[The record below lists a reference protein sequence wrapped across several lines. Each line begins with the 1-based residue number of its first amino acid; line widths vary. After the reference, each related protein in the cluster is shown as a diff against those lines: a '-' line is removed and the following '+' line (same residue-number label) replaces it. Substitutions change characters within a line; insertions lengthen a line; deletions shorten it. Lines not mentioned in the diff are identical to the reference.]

1 MDVTKKVLVVGGGGR
16 EHALSWKLAQSK
28 HVDTV
33 YVAPGNPGTSTETK
47 IVNIQIKATD
57 IEELIH
63 FAKNESIDLVIVGPE
78 DPLVNGIVDEFTKL
92 GIKCFGPTAKA
103 AQLEGSKAFA
113 KRFMQ
118 KYRIPTAAYQ
128 SFSDPYSAKEYL
140 KNSVYPMVIKADG
153 LAAGKGVFI
162 VENFAMAEKSIDEM
176 MTDQKFGDAGE
187 TLVIEEFLEGT
198 EASFIAMVDGLNILP
213 LATSQ
218 DHKAIEDGDVGLNTG
233 GMGAYSPTPF
243 VDDNLQTK
251 IMDEIMLPTVHGMAN
266 EGIPYRG
273 FLYAGLM
280 ISDQNEPKV
289 LEFNCRF
296 GDPETQPIMMRLSSD
311 LVELIQ
317 ACFNGTIESFPIEWD
332 DRTALGVIMASSG
345 YPEKYATGLDIHG
358 LDAMDLA
365 YPEVKIFHSGTAIRD
380 GKIVTSGGRVLCVT
394 ALGRDVKQAQ
404 KIAYDAVKEV
414 AWNGVYYRRDIGD
427 KAIKLVN

>member
-1 MDVTKKVLVVGGGGR
+1 MGVTNKVLVVGGGGR

-28 HVDTV
+28 HVNTV
-33 YVAPGNPGTSTETK
+33 FVSPGNPGTSSETK
-47 IVNIQIKATD
+47 TVNIQIKATK
-57 IEELIH
+57 IEQLIH
-63 FAKNESIDLVIVGPE
+63 FAKSESIDLVIIGPE
-78 DPLVNGIVDEFTKL
+78 DPLVSGIVDEFTKV

-128 SFSDPYSAKEYL
+128 SFSDPHAAKEYL
-140 KNSVYPMVIKADG
+140 KNSAYPMVVKADG
-153 LAAGKGVFI
+153 LAAGKGVLI
-162 VENFAMAEKSIDEM
+162 AENFAMAEKSVDEM
-176 MTDQKFGDAGE
+176 ITDQKFGDAGT
-187 TLVIEEFLEGT
+187 TLVIEEFLEGE
-198 EASFIAMVDGLNILP
+198 EASFIAMVDGVNILP

-233 GMGAYSPTPF
+233 GMGAYSPVPF
-243 VDDNLQTK
+243 VNDSFQKK
-251 IMDEIMLPTVHGMAN
+251 IMDEIMLPTVHGMAD
-266 EGIPYRG
+266 EGMPYRG

-280 ISDQNEPKV
+280 ISNQNEPKV

-317 ACFNGTIESFPIEWD
+317 ACFDGTIESFPIEWD
-332 DRTALGVIMASSG
+332 ERTALGVIMASAG

-358 LDAMDLA
+358 LDAMGLA
-365 YPEVKIFHSGTAIRD
+365 YPDVKIFHSGTAIRN

-404 KIAYDAVKEV
+404 KIAYEAVKKV

>member
-1 MDVTKKVLVVGGGGR
+1 MGERNKVLVIGGGGR

-33 YVAPGNPGTSTETK
+33 FVSPGNPGTSNEVK
-47 IVNIQIKATD
+47 IVNIQIKASE
-57 IEELIH
+57 IEQLIH
-63 FAKNESIDLVIVGPE
+63 FAKNESIDLVVIGPE
-78 DPLVNGIVDEFTKL
+78 DPLVAGIVDEFTKID
-92 GIKCFGPTAKA
+92 IKCFGPTANA

-113 KRFMQ
+113 KKFMQ
-118 KYRIPTAAYQ
+118 KYRIPTATYQ
-128 SFSDPYSAKEYL
+128 TFSDPHSAKEYL
-140 KNSVYPMVIKADG
+140 KHSVYPMVIKADG

-176 MTDQKFGDAGE
+176 MTDQKFGDAGK
-187 TLVIEEFLEGT
+187 TLVIEEFLEG
-198 EASFIAMVDGLNILP
+198 EEVSFIAMVDGLKILP

-243 VDDNLQTK
+243 IDDELQTK
-251 IMDEIMLPTVHGMAN
+251 IMDEIMLPTISGMAK

-280 ISDQNEPKV
+280 ISGQNEPKV

-296 GDPETQPIMMRLSSD
+296 GDPETQPIMMRLRSD

-317 ACFNGTIESFPIEWD
+317 SCFDGTIESFPIEWD
-332 DRTALGVIMASSG
+332 ERTALGIIMASSG
-345 YPEKYATGLDIHG
+345 YPEKYETGFVINGLDLI
-358 LDAMDLA
+358 DQKSSD
-365 YPEVKIFHSGTAIRD
+365 VKIFQSGTAIEN
-380 GKIVTSGGRVLCVT
+380 GMIVSNGGRVLCIS
-394 ALGRDVKQAQ
+394 ALGSDIIEAQ
-404 KIAYDAVKEV
+404 KIAYDAVKKV
-414 AWNGVYYRRDIGD
+414 TWDGVYYRTDIGD
-427 KAIKLVN
+427 KAIRLLN

>member
-1 MDVTKKVLVVGGGGR
+1 MGKLSKVLVVGGGGR

-33 YVAPGNPGTSTETK
+33 FVAPGNPGSSSEAK
-47 IVNIQIKATD
+47 IVNIEVQATD
-57 IEELIH
+57 IEQLIH
-63 FAKNESIDLVIVGPE
+63 FAKNESIDLVVVGPE
-78 DPLVNGIVDEFTKL
+78 DPLVAGIVDEFTNI
-92 GIKCFGPTAKA
+92 GIKCFGPTAEA

-118 KYRIPTAAYQ
+118 KYRIPTATYQ
-128 SFSDPYSAKEYL
+128 SFSDAHSAKEFL

-162 VENFAMAEKSIDEM
+162 VNNFAMAEKSVDDI
-176 MTDQKFGDAGE
+176 MTDQKFGSAGA
-187 TLVIEEFLEGT
+187 TIVVEEFLEGE

-218 DHKAIEDGDVGLNTG
+218 DHKAIGDGDVGLNTG
-233 GMGAYSPTPF
+233 GMGAYSPASF
-243 VDDNLQTK
+243 VDDELQEK
-251 IMDEIMLPTVHGMAN
+251 IMDEIMLPTIHGMAN
-266 EGIPYRG
+266 EGMPYRG

-358 LDAMDLA
+358 LDTMNLA
-365 YPEVKIFHSGTAIRD
+365 YPDVKIFHSGTAMRD
-380 GKIVTSGGRVLCVT
+380 GKIVTNGGRVLCVT
-394 ALGRDVKQAQ
+394 ALGRDVKQAK
-404 KIAYDAVKEV
+404 KIAYKAVKKV
-414 AWNGVYYRRDIGD
+414 AWDGVYYRRDIGD
-427 KAIKLVN
+427 KAIKLLN

>member
-1 MDVTKKVLVVGGGGR
+1 MGKLSKVLVVGGGGR

-33 YVAPGNPGTSTETK
+33 FVAPGNPGSSSEAK
-47 IVNIQIKATD
+47 IVNIEVQATD
-57 IEELIH
+57 IEQLVH
-63 FAKNESIDLVIVGPE
+63 FAKNESIDLVVVGPE
-78 DPLVNGIVDEFTKL
+78 DPLVAGIVDEFTKI
-92 GIKCFGPTAKA
+92 GIKCFGPTAEA

-118 KYRIPTAAYQ
+118 KYRIPTATYQ
-128 SFSDPYSAKEYL
+128 SFSDPHSAKEFL

-162 VENFAMAEKSIDEM
+162 VNNFTMAEKSVDDI
-176 MTDQKFGDAGE
+176 MTDQKFGSAGA
-187 TLVIEEFLEGT
+187 TIVVEEFLEGE

-218 DHKAIEDGDVGLNTG
+218 DHKAIGDGDVGLNTG
-233 GMGAYSPTPF
+233 GMGAYSPASF
-243 VDDNLQTK
+243 VDDKLQEK

-266 EGIPYRG
+266 EGMPYRG

-332 DRTALGVIMASSG
+332 DRTALGIIMASSG
-345 YPEKYATGLDIHG
+345 YPEEYETGMEINGLDTT
-358 LDAMDLA
+358 DLA
-365 YPEVKIFHSGTAIRD
+365 GPDVKIFHSGTATLDDRIL
-380 GKIVTSGGRVLCVT
+380 TNGGRVLCVT
-394 ALGRDVKQAQ
+394 ALGRDVEQAKKVAYDTVN
-404 KIAYDAVKEV
+404 KIAWD
-414 AWNGVYYRRDIGD
+414 GVYYRRDIGD
-427 KAIKLVN
+427 KAIRLMN

>member
-1 MDVTKKVLVVGGGGR
+1 MGKSSKVLVVGGGGR

-33 YVAPGNPGTSTETK
+33 YVAPGNPGSSSEAK
-47 IVNIQIKATD
+47 IVNIEIKATD
-57 IEELIH
+57 IEQLIH
-63 FAKNESIDLVIVGPE
+63 FAQNESIDLIVVGPE
-78 DPLVNGIVDEFTKL
+78 DPLVAGIVDEFTKI
-92 GIKCFGPTAKA
+92 GVKCFGPTAEA

-118 KYRIPTAAYQ
+118 KYRIPTATYQ
-128 SFSDPYSAKEYL
+128 SFSDPHSAKKFL

-162 VENFAMAEKSIDEM
+162 VNNFAMAEKSVDAI
-176 MTDQKFGDAGE
+176 MTDHKFGSAGA
-187 TLVIEEFLEGT
+187 TIVVEEFLEGE
-198 EASFIAMVDGLNILP
+198 EASFIAMVDGINILP

-218 DHKAIEDGDVGLNTG
+218 DHKAIGDGDVGLNTG
-233 GMGAYSPTPF
+233 GMGAYSPAPF
-243 VDDNLQTK
+243 VDDELQKK
-251 IMDEIMLPTVHGMAN
+251 IMDEIMLPTVHGMVD
-266 EGIPYRG
+266 EGMPYRG

-345 YPEKYATGLDIHG
+345 YPEKYATGFEIHG
-358 LDAMDLA
+358 LDATDLA
-365 YPEVKIFHSGTAIRD
+365 YPEVKIFHSGTAIRN

-394 ALGRDVKQAQ
+394 ALGRDVKQA
-404 KIAYDAVKEV
+404 KKVAYEAVKKV
-414 AWNGVYYRRDIGD
+414 AWDGVYYRRDIGD
-427 KAIKLVN
+427 KAIKLLN

>member
-1 MDVTKKVLVVGGGGR
+1 MGKLSKVLVVGGGGR

-33 YVAPGNPGTSTETK
+33 FVAPGNPGSSSEAK
-47 IVNIQIKATD
+47 IVNIEVQATD
-57 IEELIH
+57 IEQLIH
-63 FAKNESIDLVIVGPE
+63 FAKNESIDLVVVGPE
-78 DPLVNGIVDEFTKL
+78 DPLVTGIVDEFTEI
-92 GIKCFGPTAKA
+92 GIKCFGPTAEA

-118 KYRIPTAAYQ
+118 KYRIPTATYQ
-128 SFSDPYSAKEYL
+128 SFSDPHSAKEFL

-162 VENFAMAEKSIDEM
+162 VNNFAMAEKSVDDI
-176 MTDQKFGDAGE
+176 MTDQKFGSAGA
-187 TLVIEEFLEGT
+187 TIVVEEFLEGE

-218 DHKAIEDGDVGLNTG
+218 DHKAIGDGDVGLNTG
-233 GMGAYSPTPF
+233 GMGAYSPASF
-243 VDDNLQTK
+243 VDDELQKK

-266 EGIPYRG
+266 EGMPYRG

-365 YPEVKIFHSGTAIRD
+365 YPEVKIFHSGTAIRN

-394 ALGRDVKQAQ
+394 ALGRDVKQA
-404 KIAYDAVKEV
+404 KKVAYEAVKKV
-414 AWNGVYYRRDIGD
+414 AWDGVYYRRDIGD
-427 KAIKLVN
+427 KAIKLLN

>member
-1 MDVTKKVLVVGGGGR
+1 MGKLSKVLVVGGGGR

-33 YVAPGNPGTSTETK
+33 FVAPGNPGSSSEAK
-47 IVNIQIKATD
+47 IVNIEVQATD
-57 IEELIH
+57 IEQLIH
-63 FAKNESIDLVIVGPE
+63 FAKNESIDLVVVGPE
-78 DPLVNGIVDEFTKL
+78 DPLVTGIVDEFTKI
-92 GIKCFGPTAKA
+92 GIKCFGPTAEA

-118 KYRIPTAAYQ
+118 KYRIPTATYQ
-128 SFSDPYSAKEYL
+128 SFSDPHSAKEFL

-162 VENFAMAEKSIDEM
+162 VNNFAMAEKSVDDI
-176 MTDQKFGDAGE
+176 MTDKKFGSAGA
-187 TLVIEEFLEGT
+187 TIVVEEFLEGE

-218 DHKAIEDGDVGLNTG
+218 DHKAIGDGDVGLNTG
-233 GMGAYSPTPF
+233 GMGAYSPASF
-243 VDDNLQTK
+243 VDDELQKK
-251 IMDEIMLPTVHGMAN
+251 IMDEIMLPTVHGMVD
-266 EGIPYRG
+266 EGMPYRG

-317 ACFNGTIESFPIEWD
+317 SCFDGTIESFPIEWD
-332 DRTALGVIMASSG
+332 ERSALGIIMASSG
-345 YPEKYATGLDIHG
+345 YPEKYETGLEING
-358 LDAMDLA
+358 LDTIDQS
-365 YPEVKIFHSGTAIRD
+365 YPDVKIFHSGTAIHN
-380 GKIVTSGGRVLCVT
+380 GNIITNGGRVICVT
-394 ALGRDVKQAQ
+394 ALGSDIRQAQ
-404 KIAYDAVKEV
+404 KIAYDAVKKV
-414 AWNGVYYRRDIGD
+414 TWNGVYYRTDIGD
-427 KAIKLVN
+427 KAVRLLS

>member
-33 YVAPGNPGTSTETK
+33 YVAPGNPGTSNESR
-47 IVNIQIKATD
+47 IVNIEIKATD

-63 FAKNESIDLVIVGPE
+63 FAKNKSIDLVVVGPE
-78 DPLVNGIVDEFTKL
+78 DPLVNGIIDDFTKL

-128 SFSDPYSAKEYL
+128 SFSDPDTAKEYL
-140 KNSVYPMVIKADG
+140 KNSTYPMVVKANG
-153 LAAGKGVFI
+153 LAAGKGVLI
-162 VENFAMAEKSIDEM
+162 AENFAMAEKSVDEM
-176 MTDQKFGDAGE
+176 MMDKKFGDAG
-187 TLVIEEFLEGT
+187 TTIVIEEFLEGE
-198 EASFIAMVDGLNILP
+198 EASFIAMVDGVNILP

-218 DHKAIEDGDVGLNTG
+218 DHKTIENGDVGLNTG
-233 GMGAYSPTPF
+233 GMGAYSPVPF
-243 VDDNLQTK
+243 VNDAFQKK

-280 ISDQNEPKV
+280 ISNQNEPKV

-317 ACFNGTIESFPIEWD
+317 ACFDGTIESFPIEWD
-332 DRTALGVIMASSG
+332 ERTALGVIMASSG

-365 YPEVKIFHSGTAIRD
+365 YPDVKVFHSGTAIRN
-380 GKIVTSGGRVLCVT
+380 GRIVTSGGRVLCVT
-394 ALGRDVKQAQ
+394 ALGRDVKQAK
-404 KIAYDAVKEV
+404 KIAYDAVKKV

>member
-1 MDVTKKVLVVGGGGR
+1 MGKSSKVLVVGGGGR

-33 YVAPGNPGTSTETK
+33 YVAPGNPGSSSEAK
-47 IVNIQIKATD
+47 IVNIEIKATD
-57 IEELIH
+57 IEQLIH
-63 FAKNESIDLVIVGPE
+63 FANNESIDLIVVGPE
-78 DPLVNGIVDEFTKL
+78 DPLVAGIVDKFTKI
-92 GIKCFGPTAKA
+92 GIKCFGPTAEA

-118 KYRIPTAAYQ
+118 KYSIPTATYQ
-128 SFSDPYSAKEYL
+128 FFSDPHSAKEFL

-162 VENFAMAEKSIDEM
+162 VNNFAMAEKSVDDI
-176 MTDQKFGDAGE
+176 MTDQKFGSAGA
-187 TLVIEEFLEGT
+187 TIVVEEFLEGE
-198 EASFIAMVDGLNILP
+198 EASFIAMVDGVNILP

-218 DHKAIEDGDVGLNTG
+218 DHKAIGDGDVGLNTG
-233 GMGAYSPTPF
+233 GMGAYSPAPF
-243 VDDNLQTK
+243 VDDELQKK

-266 EGIPYRG
+266 EGMPYRG

-332 DRTALGVIMASSG
+332 ERTALGVVIASSG
-345 YPEKYATGLDIHG
+345 YPEKYATGFEING
-358 LDAMDLA
+358 LDATDLA
-365 YPEVKIFHSGTAIRD
+365 YPDVKIFHSGTAIRN
-380 GKIVTSGGRVLCVT
+380 GKIVTNGGRVLCVT
-394 ALGRDVKQAQ
+394 ALGRDVIQAQ
-404 KIAYDAVKEV
+404 KTAYDVVKKV
-414 AWNGVYYRRDIGD
+414 AWDGAYYRKDIGD
-427 KAIKLVN
+427 KAVRQLN

>member
-1 MDVTKKVLVVGGGGR
+1 MGERNKVLVIGGGGR

-33 YVAPGNPGTSTETK
+33 FVSPGNPGTSNEVK
-47 IVNIQIKATD
+47 IVNIQIKASE
-57 IEELIH
+57 IEQLIH
-63 FAKNESIDLVIVGPE
+63 FAKSESIDLVVIGPE
-78 DPLVNGIVDEFTKL
+78 DPLVKGIVDEFTKI
-92 GIKCFGPTAKA
+92 GIKCFGPTARA

-113 KRFMQ
+113 KKFMQ
-118 KYRIPTAAYQ
+118 KYRIPTATYQ
-128 SFSDPYSAKEYL
+128 TFSDPHSAKEYL
-140 KNSVYPMVIKADG
+140 KHSVYPMVIKADG

-176 MTDQKFGDAGE
+176 MTDQKFGDAGK
-187 TLVIEEFLEGT
+187 TLVIEEFLEGE
-198 EASFIAMVDGLNILP
+198 EASFIAMVDGLKILP

-243 VDDNLQTK
+243 IDDELQTK
-251 IMDEIMLPTVHGMAN
+251 IMDEIMLPTISGMAK

-280 ISDQNEPKV
+280 ISGQNEPKV

-296 GDPETQPIMMRLSSD
+296 GDPETQPIMMRLRSD

-317 ACFNGTIESFPIEWD
+317 SCFDGTIESFPIEWD
-332 DRTALGVIMASSG
+332 ERTALGIIMASSG
-345 YPEKYATGLDIHG
+345 YPEKYETGFVINGLDLI
-358 LDAMDLA
+358 DQKSSD
-365 YPEVKIFHSGTAIRD
+365 VKIFHSGTAIEN
-380 GKIVTSGGRVLCVT
+380 GMIVSNGGRVLCIS
-394 ALGRDVKQAQ
+394 ALGSDIIEAQ
-404 KIAYDAVKEV
+404 KIAYDAVKKV
-414 AWNGVYYRRDIGD
+414 TWDGVYYRTDIGD
-427 KAIKLVN
+427 KAIRLLN

>member
-1 MDVTKKVLVVGGGGR
+1 MSITKKVLVIGGGGR

-28 HVDTV
+28 HVNTV
-33 YVAPGNPGTSTETK
+33 FVSPGNPGTSSETK
-47 IVNIQIKATD
+47 TVNIEVKATE
-57 IEELIH
+57 IEQLIH
-63 FAKNESIDLVIVGPE
+63 FAKNESIDLVVVGPE
-78 DPLVNGIVDEFTKL
+78 DPLVAGIVDEFTKI

-128 SFSDPYSAKEYL
+128 TFSDPHSAKEYL

-162 VENFAMAEKSIDEM
+162 LENFAMAEKSIDEM
-176 MTDQKFGDAGE
+176 MTDQKFGNAGK
-187 TLVIEEFLEGT
+187 TLVIEEFLEGEET
-198 EASFIAMVDGLNILP
+198 SFIAMVDGVKILP

-218 DHKAIEDGDVGLNTG
+218 DHKTIEDGNVGLNTG

-243 VDDNLQTK
+243 IDDDLQTK
-251 IMDEIMLPTVHGMAN
+251 IMDEIMLPTVHGMAK

-280 ISDQNEPKV
+280 ISSQNEPKV
-289 LEFNCRF
+289 LEFNCRL
-296 GDPETQPIMMRLSSD
+296 GDPETQPIMMRLRSD

-317 ACFNGTIESFPIEWD
+317 SCFDGTIESFPIEWD
-332 DRTALGVIMASSG
+332 ERTALGIIMASSG
-345 YPEKYATGLDIHG
+345 YPEKYETGFVINGLDVI
-358 LDAMDLA
+358 DQTSSDI
-365 YPEVKIFHSGTAIRD
+365 KIFHSGTTIEN
-380 GKIVTSGGRVLCVT
+380 GNIVSDGGRVLCIS
-394 ALGRDVKQAQ
+394 ALGSDVSQAQ
-404 KIAYDAVKEV
+404 KIAYDTVKKITWER
-414 AWNGVYYRRDIGD
+414 VYYRNDIGD
-427 KAIKLVN
+427 KAIKLLS

>member
-1 MDVTKKVLVVGGGGR
+1 MVETNKVLVVGGGGR

-33 YVAPGNPGTSTETK
+33 FVAPGNPGTSNEEK
-47 IVNIQIKATD
+47 IVNIEIKATE
-57 IEELIH
+57 IKQLIR
-63 FAKNESIDLVIVGPE
+63 FAKNESIDLVVVGPE
-78 DPLVNGIVDEFTKL
+78 DPLVAGIVDEFTKI

-103 AQLEGSKAFA
+103 AQLEGSKTFA
-113 KRFMQ
+113 KQFMQ

-128 SFSDPYSAKEYL
+128 SFSDPHSAKEYL
-140 KNSVYPMVIKADG
+140 KNSVYPIVIKADG

-162 VENFAMAEKSIDEM
+162 VDNFAMAKKNIDEM

-187 TLVIEEFLEGT
+187 ILVIEEFLKGE
-198 EASFIAMVDGLNILP
+198 EASFIAMVDGEKILP

-218 DHKAIEDGDVGLNTG
+218 DHKAIQDGDVGLNTG
-233 GMGAYSPTPF
+233 GMGAYSPTPI
-243 VDDNLQTK
+243 VDDSLQTK
-251 IMDEIMLPTVHGMAN
+251 IMDEIMLPTVHGMVK

-280 ISDQNEPKV
+280 ISDQNDPKV

-317 ACFNGTIESFPIEWD
+317 SCFDGTIKSFPIEWD
-332 DRTALGVIMASSG
+332 EQTALGIIMASSG
-345 YPEKYATGLDIHG
+345 YPESYETGLEING
-358 LDAMDLA
+358 LDTIDQSC
-365 YPEVKIFHSGTAIRD
+365 PDVKIFHSGTAIND
-380 GKIVTSGGRVLCVT
+380 GKIVTNGGRVICVT
-394 ALGRDVKQAQ
+394 ALGRDAKQAQ
-404 KIAYDAVKEV
+404 KIAYDAVKKV
-414 AWNGVYYRRDIGD
+414 TWTGVYYRSDIGD
-427 KAIKLVN
+427 KAIKILA

>member
-1 MDVTKKVLVVGGGGR
+1 MGVTNKVLVVGGGGR

-33 YVAPGNPGTSTETK
+33 FVAPGNPGTSNEAK
-47 IVNIQIKATD
+47 IVNIEVKATE
-57 IEELIH
+57 IEQLIH
-63 FAKNESIDLVIVGPE
+63 FAKNESIDLVVVGPE
-78 DPLVNGIVDEFTKL
+78 DPLVAGIVDEFTKID
-92 GIKCFGPTAKA
+92 IKCFGPTAKA

-128 SFSDPYSAKEYL
+128 SFSDPHSAKEYL

-187 TLVIEEFLEGT
+187 TLVIEEFLKGE
-198 EASFIAMVDGLNILP
+198 EASFIAMVDGVKILP
-213 LATSQ
+213 LANSQ

-243 VDDNLQTK
+243 VDEDLQAK
-251 IMDEIMLPTVHGMAN
+251 IMDEIMLPTVYGMAN

-317 ACFNGTIESFPIEWD
+317 SCFDGTIESFPIEWD
-332 DRTALGVIMASSG
+332 ERSALGIIMASSG
-345 YPEKYATGLDIHG
+345 YPEKYETGLEING
-358 LDAMDLA
+358 LDTIDQS
-365 YPEVKIFHSGTAIRD
+365 YPDVKIFHSGTAIHN
-380 GKIVTSGGRVLCVT
+380 GNIVTNGGRVICVT
-394 ALGRDVKQAQ
+394 ALGSDVRQAQ
-404 KIAYDAVKEV
+404 KIAYDAVKKV
-414 AWNGVYYRRDIGD
+414 TWNGVYYRTDIGD
-427 KAIKLVN
+427 KAIKLLS

>member
-1 MDVTKKVLVVGGGGR
+1 MDATNKILVVGGGGR
-16 EHALSWKLAQSK
+16 EHALSWKLAKSK

-33 YVAPGNPGTSTETK
+33 FVAPGNPGTSNEAK
-47 IVNIQIKATD
+47 IVNVEIKATE
-57 IEELIH
+57 IKQLIH
-63 FAKNESIDLVIVGPE
+63 FAKNESIDLVVVGPE
-78 DPLVNGIVDEFTKL
+78 DPLVAGIVDEFTKID
-92 GIKCFGPTAKA
+92 IKCFGPTAKA

-128 SFSDPYSAKEYL
+128 SFSDPNSAKEYL
-140 KNSVYPMVIKADG
+140 KNSFYPMVIKADG

-162 VENFAMAEKSIDEM
+162 VDNFAMAKKSIDEM

-187 TLVIEEFLEGT
+187 TLVIEEFLKGE
-198 EASFIAMVDGLNILP
+198 EASFIAMVDGEKILP

-218 DHKAIEDGDVGLNTG
+218 DHKAIKDGDIGLNTG
-233 GMGAYSPTPF
+233 GMGAYSPTPI
-243 VDDNLQTK
+243 VDDTLQIK

-280 ISDQNEPKV
+280 ISEKNKPKV

-311 LVELIQ
+311 LIELIQ
-317 ACFNGTIESFPIEWD
+317 SCFDGTIESFPIEWD
-332 DRTALGVIMASSG
+332 ERSALGIIMASSG
-345 YPEKYATGLDIHG
+345 YPEKYETGLEIHG
-358 LDAMDLA
+358 LDTIDES
-365 YPEVKIFHSGTAIRD
+365 YSDVKIFHSGTAIHN
-380 GKIVTSGGRVLCVT
+380 GKIVTNGGRVLCVT
-394 ALGRDVKQAQ
+394 SLGKDVRKAQ
-404 KIAYDAVKEV
+404 KIAYDTVKKV
-414 AWNGVYYRRDIGD
+414 TWTGAYYRNDIGD
-427 KAIKLVN
+427 KAIKLFS

>member
-1 MDVTKKVLVVGGGGR
+1 
-16 EHALSWKLAQSK
+16 LSWKLAQSK

-33 YVAPGNPGTSTETK
+33 FVAPGNPGTSNEAK
-47 IVNIQIKATD
+47 IVNIEVKATE
-57 IEELIH
+57 IEQLIH
-63 FAKNESIDLVIVGPE
+63 FAKNESIDLVVVGPE
-78 DPLVNGIVDEFTKL
+78 DPLVAGIVDEFTKID
-92 GIKCFGPTAKA
+92 IKCFGPTAKA
-103 AQLEGSKAFA
+103 AQLEGSKAYA

-128 SFSDPYSAKEYL
+128 SFSDPHSAKEFL
-140 KNSVYPMVIKADG
+140 KNSTYPMVIKADG

-187 TLVIEEFLEGT
+187 TLVIEEFLKGE
-198 EASFIAMVDGLNILP
+198 EASFIAMVDGVKILP
-213 LATSQ
+213 LASSQ

-243 VDDNLQTK
+243 VDDDLQTK

-317 ACFNGTIESFPIEWD
+317 SCFDGTIESFPIEWD
-332 DRTALGVIMASSG
+332 ERSALGIIMASSG
-345 YPEKYATGLDIHG
+345 YPEKYETGLEING
-358 LDAMDLA
+358 LDTIDQS
-365 YPEVKIFHSGTAIRD
+365 YSDVKIFHSGTALHN
-380 GKIVTSGGRVLCVT
+380 GNIVTNGGRVICVT
-394 ALGRDVKQAQ
+394 ALGSDVRRAQ
-404 KIAYDAVKEV
+404 KIAYDAVKKV
-414 AWNGVYYRRDIGD
+414 TWNGVYYRTDIGD
-427 KAIKLVN
+427 KAKKLLS

>member
-1 MDVTKKVLVVGGGGR
+1 MGKSSKVLVVGEGGR

-33 YVAPGNPGTSTETK
+33 FVAPGNPGSSSEAK
-47 IVNIQIKATD
+47 IVNIEVQATD
-57 IEELIH
+57 IEQLIH
-63 FAKNESIDLVIVGPE
+63 FAKNESIDLVVVGPE
-78 DPLVNGIVDEFTKL
+78 DPLVAGIVDEFTNI
-92 GIKCFGPTAKA
+92 GIKCFGPTAEA

-118 KYRIPTAAYQ
+118 KYRIPTATYQ
-128 SFSDPYSAKEYL
+128 YFSDPYSAKKFL

-162 VENFAMAEKSIDEM
+162 VNNFAMAEKSVDDI
-176 MTDQKFGDAGE
+176 MTDQKFGSAGA
-187 TLVIEEFLEGT
+187 TIVVEEFLEGE

-218 DHKAIEDGDVGLNTG
+218 DHKAIGDGDVGLNTG
-233 GMGAYSPTPF
+233 GMGAYSPASF
-243 VDDNLQTK
+243 VDDELQEK
-251 IMDEIMLPTVHGMAN
+251 IMDEIMLPTIHGMAN
-266 EGIPYRG
+266 EGMPYRG

-345 YPEKYATGLDIHG
+345 YPEKYVTGLDIHG

-365 YPEVKIFHSGTAIRD
+365 YPEVKIFHSGTAIRN

-404 KIAYDAVKEV
+404 KIAYEAVKKV